1 MQQNVLFGDERKNN
15 HNIDLGF
22 GLTLDVIGGQ
32 GKKAKKII
40 LYRQGVNVRT
50 LDPSDKVAKRL
61 FVVEAIEMGAGKSKL
76 AESLA
81 ISRQT
86 IHNWLEIKKH
96 FGREGLIQGY
106 NISNSKSRRKQR
118 ELHQEEL
125 TRGNRSEQVAEIRAK
140 ERQENA
146 TRKQEQ
152 ESRQQ
157 KIDFT
162 FTQEG
167 NNSVEQIALE
177 DQLFAEEHDWEK
189 TRYAGTFLY
198 LMSLIQQWH
207 WLDLIMGYFGAV
219 YKIFMVFVLMAAANI
234 GSIEQ
239 LKNIR
244 AREAGLVLGIRR
256 IASKPIVWEWFYSAA
271 QLRVSR
277 LLQVDFFRYQIRAG
291 LVGVWLWF
299 CDGHLL
305 PYTGKHQVRS
315 AYNTQR
321 RMPVPGRTNMV
332 TCDASGRVVDFEIQE
347 GKGDL
352 RAHIVALGKKWAG
365 EVPRQPVM
373 VFDREGSGE
382 EFFASLVKEGIPF
395 VTWEK
400 HADAD
405 KLAALEESR
414 FVTEFLFN
422 GKEYGVFEGEK
433 MFTIDPE
440 SGETKRRNVTLRRI
454 YVWNKTSKRRASGLA
469 WTGDMNMSTQ
479 ECAQAILQ
487 RWGASENTFK
497 HLKDRHPFHYHP
509 GFKLVE
515 SDRQD
520 IANPEIKRQG
530 SRIAVMKNELN
541 KLYKK
546 LAKAKAATKKDD
558 TPRQNSVKERLKNTI
573 TEQELALA
581 TAREE
586 KKLLPERVN
595 VSDLESYKSIKRIDD
610 EGKYLFDFVTSSV
623 WNARKQM
630 VDWLRPSFGEENEL
644 VDLFYAITNC
654 QGWIKSTK
662 TDVTVRLE
670 PLQQPSRRLA
680 QEQLCRKL
688 TNLGARTPTGKWLA
702 IEVGEEPIKNVQK
715 NG

>member
-1 MQQNVLFGDERKNN
+1 MQQKLLFKDEKKKDNQV
-15 HNIDLGF
+15 DLGS
-22 GLTLDVIGGQ
+22 GLTLEFIGGM
-32 GKKAKKII
+32 GKQAKKII
-40 LYRQGVNVRT
+40 LYRQGVYVRT
-50 LDPSDKVAKRL
+50 VDLSDRVAKRL
-61 FVVEAIEMGAGKSKL
+61 FVVEAIEIGAGKSNL
-76 AESLA
+76 ATALS

-86 IHNWLEIKKH
+86 IHNWMEVKKH

-106 NISNSKSRRKQR
+106 NVGTSKSRRKQR
-118 ELHQEEL
+118 ELHKEEL
-125 TRGNRSEQVAEIRAK
+125 SNGNKAELVAEIRAK
-140 ERQENA
+140 ERQEH
-146 TRKQEQ
+146 

-157 KIDFT
+157 KINFT
-162 FTQEG
+162 FAKEG
-167 NNSVEQIALE
+167 SNPVEPIE
-177 DQLFAEEHDWEK
+177 PKDQPFAEEHGWGK

-198 LMSLIQQWH
+198 LISLIREWN
-207 WLDLIMGYFGAV
+207 WLDLVTGYFGAA

-239 LKNIR
+239 LKNVR

-256 IASKPIVWEWFYSAA
+256 IASKPITWEWFYSAA
-271 QLRVSR
+271 QLQVSQ
-277 LLQVDFFRYQIRAG
+277 LLLADFFRYQIRAG
-291 LVGVWLWF
+291 LVGTWLWF

-332 TCDASGRVVDFEIQE
+332 TCDGSGRVVDFEIQE

-352 RAHIVALGKKWAG
+352 RSHIVVSGKKWAG
-365 EVPRQPVM
+365 EVSRQPVM
-373 VFDREGSGE
+373 VFDREGSGA

-414 FVTEFLFN
+414 FAAEFIFN
-422 GKEYGVFEGEK
+422 GKQYGVFEEEK
-433 MFTIDPE
+433 TFTVGPE
-440 SGETKRRNVTLRRI
+440 SGETERHNVTLRRI

-469 WTGDMNMSTQ
+469 WTGAMDMSTQ
-479 ECAQAILQ
+479 ECATAILS
-487 RWGASENTFK
+487 RWGASENAFK
-497 HLKDRHPFHYHP
+497 HLNDRHPWHYHP

-520 IANPEIKRQG
+520 IANPEVKRKERLITEIKNG
-530 SRIAVMKNELN
+530 LN

-546 LAKAKAATKKDD
+546 LAKAKAATKKDG
-558 TPRQNSVKERLKNTI
+558 TPRQNSVRERLESTI
-573 TEQELALA
+573 AEQESAL
-581 TAREE
+581 TSVQEE
-586 KKLLPERVN
+586 KKLLPERVD
-595 VSDLESYKSIKRIDD
+595 VSSLENYESIKRVDD

-630 VDWLRPSFGEENEL
+630 VDWLRPHFDEENEL

-670 PLQQPSRRLA
+670 PLQQPRRRLA
-680 QEQLCRKL
+680 QEQLCRRL
-688 TNLGARTPTGKWLA
+688 TNLGARTPTGKWLVV
-702 IEVGEEPIKNVQK
+702 EVGEEPIKNVQK